1 MLIGHPLSR
10 KPDVSPHRVIP
21 CHSMSPDLD
30 FRGSAHRDLF
40 HFVILDRDC
49 YLVLLHRGCVTWKSY
64 IGIFLWVLNYEW
76 VQMSRLAAAPGR
88 VADRD
93 GSIETQGGLV
103 AGVFALGTLVF
114 CGPSFL
120 ALRGAHWTP
129 LTDR

>member
-1 MLIGHPLSR
+1 MSNEHPLVSSGFGHR
-10 KPDVSPHRVIP
+10 HGMTRIDTQAADV
-21 CHSMSPDLD
+21 
-30 FRGSAHRDLF
+30 FF
-40 HFVILDRDC
+40 HVVFLDRDC

-103 AGVFALGTLVF
+103 GGVFALGTLVF
-114 CGPSFL
+114 CGSIILGFKGCSLDAPY
-120 ALRGAHWTP
+120 R
-129 LTDR
+129 